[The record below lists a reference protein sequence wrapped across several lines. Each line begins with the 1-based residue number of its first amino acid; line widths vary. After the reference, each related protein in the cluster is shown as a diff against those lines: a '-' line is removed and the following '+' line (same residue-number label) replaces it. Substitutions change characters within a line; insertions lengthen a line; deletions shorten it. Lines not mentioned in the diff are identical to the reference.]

1 MKLSEIQKQIAS
13 IRIFNDQEISLSQI
27 KRDNQSFQSND
38 VFVAIKGNSWDG
50 HSFVETAAKSASLI
64 VIEDPQLVE
73 VLQLAK
79 CNFWYAANSRKAL
92 TDLLAILAKSQLQE
106 MNFIGITGTNGKTSL
121 SNLVEQAYQCSG
133 EAIGVIG
140 TIDHHFKD
148 QVWPTK
154 LTSPGPIELVN
165 RLIEM
170 SEAGALKIAM
180 EVSSHALD
188 QYRADSIR
196 FKAAVFL
203 NLTQDHLDYHG
214 DMENYFRAKCRL
226 FTDLLAEDGI
236 AIVNKDDP
244 YGQRLLDLPIQK
256 KKVSFGGP
264 ITNAD
269 YTYEILE
276 ESLSS
281 LSLSVQSKSHQ
292 EELSLN
298 LLGSYNAENFV
309 AALAVA
315 NEMVPNFSWKQFAQ
329 NTRPIR
335 GRLERVENDKEL
347 HCFVDYAHT
356 PDALQKALQAIR
368 NANLKKKKVHCVFGA
383 GGDRDKTKRP
393 LMAKAVEALADFVY
407 VTSDNPRTEDAQSI
421 IDDIFE
427 GFKKKK
433 SKKIFSEVDR
443 KKAMQMA
450 VNNAKLGDVI
460 LVAGKGHEDYQEI
473 NGERLF
479 FSDTQALKEILGS

>member
-13 IRIFNDQEISLSQI
+13 IRIFNDQIISLEQI
-27 KRDNQSFQSND
+27 KRDNQSFQKND

-50 HSFVETAAKSASLI
+50 HSFIEEAAKTASLV
-64 VIEDPQLVE
+64 VIEDPQYVE
-73 VLQLAK
+73 VLQMAK
-79 CNFWYAANSRKAL
+79 CNFWYAANARKAL
-92 TDLLAILAKSQLQE
+92 TDLLAILVNSKLQE
-106 MNFIGITGTNGKTSL
+106 MGFIGITGTNGKTSL
-121 SNLVEQAYQCSG
+121 SNLLEQAYECSG
-133 EAIGVIG
+133 ESIGVIG
-140 TIDHHFKD
+140 TIDHHYKN

-154 LTSPGPIELVN
+154 LTSPGPIELVH

-170 SEAGALKIAM
+170 SEAGAHKIAM

-203 NLTQDHLDYHG
+203 NLTQDHLDYHHS
-214 DMENYFRAKCRL
+214 MENYFRAKCRL
-226 FTDLLAEDGI
+226 FTDLLTEDGI
-236 AIVNKDDP
+236 AVINKDDP
-244 YGQRLLDLPIQK
+244 YGQRLMDLPIK
-256 KKVSFGGP
+256 NKKVSFGRLGSS
-264 ITNAD
+264 AD
-269 YTYEILE
+269 YNYEILE

-281 LSLSVQSKSHQ
+281 LKINVKSNSHQ

-315 NEMVPNFSWKQFAQ
+315 NEMIPNFSWKHFAQ
-329 NTRPIR
+329 NTKPIR
-335 GRLERVENDKEL
+335 GRLERVENEKEL

-356 PDALQKALQAIR
+356 PDALLKALQAIN

-393 LMAKAVEALADFVY
+393 LMAKAAESLADFIY
-407 VTSDNPRTEDAQSI
+407 VTSDNPRTEDPQAI

-433 SKKIFSEVDR
+433 SKKIFSEIDR

-479 FSDTQALKEILGS
+479 FSDVQALKEILGN